1 MIQYHPEMMRQVGSL
16 IQSNGEELHRDVQFF
31 WNRFANDTSE
41 TWGTFSAFS
50 TCLANFQMGCQDAT
64 RMLAANRMNLGS
76 KLMHFAT
83 VAAQDEYWIQ
93 QDLFAKLK
101 TRGQ

>member
-16 IQSNGEELHRDVQFF
+16 IQSNGDELHRDVQSF

-50 TCLANFQMGCQDAT
+50 TCLTNFQTGCQDAT

-76 KLMHFAT
+76 KLMRLAT
-83 VAAQDEYWIQ
+83 VAAQDENLIKQ
-93 QDLFAKLK
+93 GLFAKLK
-101 TRGQ
+101 ELGW